1 MAMSTDHQVTPTHV
15 THRVARKTPIALLTM
30 RWIDRPHVLHGD
42 VATTISVVSGAKMP
56 NDDGEIQ

>member
-1 MAMSTDHQVTPTHV
+1 MARLMNIASPGAPSAATGFD
-15 THRVARKTPIALLTM
+15 TPIALLTM